1 VSRRIV
7 LDTSAYS
14 HLIRRHAEAIN
25 RVSTAASVL
34 VPTIVIGELIAG
46 FHLGS
51 RPRENEV
58 VLDRFL
64 AEPFV
69 SVVAVDREAAVRF
82 GELVA
87 ELKRRGKSLPSNDV
101 WIAAVTFVRGAELLT
116 FDGDFGAI
124 PGLSWT
130 LLKPM

>member
-1 VSRRIV
+1 MSRRIV

-14 HLIRRHAEAIN
+14 HLLRGHAETIN
-25 RVSTAASVL
+25 RVSTAATVL

-46 FHLGS
+46 FHGGS

-69 SVVAVDREAAVRF
+69 SVIDVGREAAVRF

-87 ELKRRGKSLPSNDV
+87 ALRKRGKPLPANDI
-101 WIAAVTFVRGAELLT
+101 WIAAVTFVKSAELLT
-116 FDGDFGAI
+116 FDGDFAAV

-130 LLKPM
+130 LLKPN